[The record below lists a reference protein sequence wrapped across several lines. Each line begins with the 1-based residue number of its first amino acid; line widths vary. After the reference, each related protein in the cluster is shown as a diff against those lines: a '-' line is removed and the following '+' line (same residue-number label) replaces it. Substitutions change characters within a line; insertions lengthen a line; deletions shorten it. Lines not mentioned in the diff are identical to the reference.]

1 MCGINHL
8 SVYGEPV
15 GMHVHRAHEHRQLY
29 AAAVEIFPLESLFQS
44 HHLTVGRG
52 YDRIFRVAGEMPA
65 WRTEKVDHQQIKHN
79 RRPRQ
84 QRDKPWQTAQKN
96 PSRDIDYQQSQQ
108 KDYQYVGTFAVNFDS
123 HCSIEIPMKPRAC
136 GKKAGK
142 LLKKVGVYQL
152 MLRCSH
158 SVALKY
164 KVSVF
169 FLKPRH
175 FRCQTGIF
183 YRYGFNIRH
192 NPPTGSL

>member
-1 MCGINHL
+1 MQ
-8 SVYGEPV
+8 
-15 GMHVHRAHEHRQLY
+15 RQLRY
-29 AAAVEIFPLESLFQS
+29 SLSKVSSRATTLPSAEATTAFS
-44 HHLTVGRG
+44 GLPGKCLRG
-52 YDRIFRVAGEMPA
+52 ERKKI
-65 WRTEKVDHQQIKHN
+65 DHQQIKHN